1 VPEGDNRSLREIL
14 EAAWKSSGKKPAQ
27 LDIKPPPDG
36 LDYLIGLFWE
46 CKRSAEPIAWSEMES
61 WLRMTGRSLEPGE
74 VQALMQLDNVHVRVM
89 REPVSEEE
97 ASAVMKHEVKARLRA
112 ALRAASK

>member
-1 VPEGDNRSLREIL
+1 MPEGEKRSLREIL
-14 EAAWKSSGKKPAQ
+14 ESAWKSSGKKPPQ
-27 LDIKPPPDG
+27 LDINPAPDG
-36 LDYLIGLFWE
+36 LEYLIGLYWE

-61 WLRMTGRSLEPGE
+61 WLRMTGKTLEPAE
-74 VQALMQLDNVHVRVM
+74 IQTLMQLDNVHHRVT